1 MGCNFV
7 YECMRIKGEE
17 WWESNLFPCIQ
28 KNKGVL
34 EFYQNQ
40 FSAICVTV
48 VDKLSLSKLTQ
59 GFPHISGAPAGRYN

>member
-1 MGCNFV
+1 MHEDQGRGAVGIKFV
-7 YECMRIKGEE
+7 SLHSKE
-17 WWESNLFPCIQ
+17 Q
-28 KNKGVL
+28 GVL

>member
-1 MGCNFV
+1 MHEDQGRGV
-7 YECMRIKGEE
+7 VGIKIC
-17 WWESNLFPCIQ
+17 LPAFK

-40 FSAICVTV
+40 FSAICVRV
-48 VDKLSLSKLTQ
+48 VDKLSFSKLTQ